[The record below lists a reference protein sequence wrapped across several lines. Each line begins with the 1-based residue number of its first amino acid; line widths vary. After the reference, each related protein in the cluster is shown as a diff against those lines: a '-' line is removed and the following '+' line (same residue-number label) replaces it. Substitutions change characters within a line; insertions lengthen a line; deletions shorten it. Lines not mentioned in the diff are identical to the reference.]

1 MKPSEGQPLLKE
13 VLWPRWKPPCQ
24 QKLCIAPGENRARD
38 GKRLPSYSGT
48 SSLYPELAKG
58 PILSPDRTH
67 SSLNYQPTAPTVL
80 PLREVPDGNQGAIRV
95 HVPFLMS
102 DLSKAE
108 DKLGSFTEDPE
119 LFKRGLHD

>member
-1 MKPSEGQPLLKE
+1 MGLVASTQTTTQVRAPPLAKA
-13 VLWPRWKPPCQ
+13 
-24 QKLCIAPGENRARD
+24 IDRA
-38 GKRLPSYSGT
+38 GVNKRSPEYLET
-48 SSLYPELAKG
+48 FSLYPELPEG
-58 PILSPDRTH
+58 PMLSPASTH
-67 SSLNYQPTAPTVL
+67 NVLNDQPTAPTVL